1 MVLFTYSNFLFLRCS
16 LPTPSILELLCLKI
30 ILKPL
35 KTERESKIHMLWSH
49 CSESLKLDAEIVSS
63 ALDTLWGGVEFT
75 LSGVPLPR
83 LCLEAWTG
91 WSEKHVLGVFP
102 TEQPFNHHLRRMVV
116 SEPLRRPKRTRL
128 LSVLWKEW
136 KALCF
141 LLPQATA
148 WAYIIYYNPVLKI
161 GTGWEG

>member
-35 KTERESKIHMLWSH
+35 KTERESKIHVLWSH
-49 CSESLKLDAEIVSS
+49 CSESLKVDAESVSS

-91 WSEKHVLGVFP
+91 WSEKHVLCVFP
-102 TEQPFNHHLRRMVV
+102 KSNHSIIIWGGWWCQNLWGGLKGPSSCQFFGRSGRHYVFFCPRQQP
-116 SEPLRRPKRTRL
+116 EPISSTIT
-128 LSVLWKEW
+128 
-136 KALCF
+136 
-141 LLPQATA
+141 Q
-148 WAYIIYYNPVLKI
+148 Y
-161 GTGWEG
+161 